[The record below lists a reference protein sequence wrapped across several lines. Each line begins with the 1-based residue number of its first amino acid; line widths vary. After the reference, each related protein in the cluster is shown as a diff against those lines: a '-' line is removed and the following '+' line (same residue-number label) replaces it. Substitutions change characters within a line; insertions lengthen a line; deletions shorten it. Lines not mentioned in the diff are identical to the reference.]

1 MSQQNIF
8 LGAGDPSQL
17 SRFATPTP
25 KPNFAGAWATIELQ
39 PDIFAPQRF
48 TVGVA
53 VQSPGER
60 LHFKLIDDFKKFECI
75 YQERFPQKSARE
87 LMTYAEE
94 ALRASAQAKTQ
105 IPEIRFET
113 NCLTLSSPQF
123 TSGDDREATVERLFA
138 EVVVMARSSGKKS
151 KEFASMDTPEAR
163 KLVNVELKRIAQ
175 MDFEHIAR
183 PDNQGLL
190 LDYEGSK
197 HFLDLN
203 LLTRSACGSV
213 TSAVY
218 KTAPS
223 VELNL
228 LKSSRDLTTYS
239 RVRNIDNIGLFLLL
253 PEEGLLEAKDY
264 NKITEIIEEH
274 EWKLER
280 DGFRVVSLSS
290 PADLAA
296 EIYDW
301 AKPTCLQ

>member
-1 MSQQNIF
+1 MKQQNIF
-8 LGAGDPSQL
+8 LGAGDPGQL
-17 SRFATPTP
+17 SRFAAPTP

-60 LHFKLIDDFKKFECI
+60 VHFKLIDDFKKFECI
-75 YQERFPQKSARE
+75 YKESFPQKSVRE
-87 LMTYAEE
+87 LMAYAEE
-94 ALRASAQAKTQ
+94 ALRASTQAKTQ
-105 IPEIRFET
+105 IPEIRFAT
-113 NCLTLSSPQF
+113 NCLTMSAPQF
-123 TSGDDREATVERLFA
+123 TSGNDREATVERLFS
-138 EVVVMARSSGKKS
+138 EVVVMARSGTRKS
-151 KEFASMDTPEAR
+151 KEFASIDTPEAR
-163 KLVNVELKRIAQ
+163 KLVNLELKRIAQ
-175 MDFEHIAR
+175 MDYERIVR

-190 LDYEGSK
+190 LEHEGSK

-203 LLTRSACGSV
+203 LVTRGACGSV

-253 PEEGLLEAKDY
+253 PEEGLLESKDY
-264 NKITEIIEEH
+264 NKITEVIEEH

-280 DGFRVVSLSS
+280 DGFRVVSMSS
-290 PADLAA
+290 PAELAS

-301 AKPTCLQ
+301 AKPTCLA